1 MKKQK
6 FDVLSPD
13 GFSIHYSD
21 TYPSEKKAIEAFDKW
36 KKRYESQGYYS
47 SNNGRIHLEDIVDYC
62 TIVAV

>member
-47 SNNGRIHLEDIVDYC
+47 SNNGRIFLNELHNYIKIIKL
-62 TIVAV
+62 

>member
-21 TYPSEKKAIEAFDKW
+21 TYPSEKKAMEVFNEW

-47 SNNGRIHLEDIVDYC
+47 SNNGRIPLNELHNYIKIIKL
-62 TIVAV
+62 

>member
-21 TYPSEKKAIEAFDKW
+21 TYSSEKKAMEVFNEW

-47 SNNGRIHLEDIVDYC
+47 SNNGRIPLNELHKYVKIIKL
-62 TIVAV
+62 

>member
-6 FDVLSPD
+6 FDVLSPN

-21 TYPSEKKAIEAFDKW
+21 TYSSEEKAIKAFHEW

-47 SNNGRIHLEDIVDYC
+47 SNNGRIPLNELHNYIKIIKL
-62 TIVAV
+62 